1 MDIEKLRF
9 GYENRLFEIL
19 EAQLGQS
26 LCRGSAQAHN
36 LLETRKRDLLGNAVC
51 VTAELLPEVHQQYQL
66 CLEMLG
72 ANLKGDLFV
81 QQGMEY
87 NASVFAYQNKFD
99 VLINSS
105 MLNHF
110 TPDEW
115 RFVFGHELGHVI
127 FGHSRFSVREILAKM
142 PDLSADTADMLFRW
156 SRAAEVSADRIGL
169 LCCGKLTDAVM
180 ALFRTA
186 SGLSGIDA
194 DRVLSSFRR
203 QYESLETQLR
213 QAGTD
218 GFAWIRTHP
227 MMPIRF
233 KALELAA
240 LDIVALR
247 QKYQG
252 FSWKGFYAID
262 NQIASIL
269 ESLDVMSF
277 LKTG

>member
-1 MDIEKLRF
+1 MDTEKLRF
-9 GYENRLFEIL
+9 GYESRLFDIL

-26 LCRGSAQAHN
+26 LYQGSAQAQN

-51 VTAELLPEVHQQYQL
+51 VTAELLPEVHRQYQL
-66 CLEMLG
+66 CLDMLG

-105 MLNHF
+105 LLKDF

-127 FGHSRFSVREILAKM
+127 FGHSRFSVREILANM
-142 PDLSADTADMLFRW
+142 PDVSADTADMLFRW

-169 LCCGKLTDAVM
+169 LCCGRLTDAVM

-194 DRVLSSFRR
+194 DRVLASFRG

-213 QAGTD
+213 EAGTD

-247 QKYQG
+247 QNYRG
-252 FSWKGFYAID
+252 FSWKGFRAID
-262 NQIASIL
+262 DQIARIL
-269 ESLDVMSF
+269 ESLDLMSF
-277 LKTG
+277 LKVS

>member
-1 MDIEKLRF
+1 METEQLRF
-9 GYENRLFEIL
+9 GYESRLFDIL
-19 EAQLGQS
+19 ETQLGSSLYKSNGQS
-26 LCRGSAQAHN
+26 QN

-51 VTAELLPEVHQQYQL
+51 VTADLLPEVHRQYQT
-66 CLEMLG
+66 CLDMLG
-72 ANLKGDLFV
+72 ASLKGDLFV

-87 NASVFAYQNKFD
+87 NASVFAYQNRFD

-105 MLNHF
+105 LLTHF
-110 TPDEW
+110 TPNEW

-127 FGHSRFSVREILAKM
+127 FGHSRFSVREILANM
-142 PDLSADTADMLFRW
+142 PDVSADTADMLFRW

-169 LCCGKLTDAVM
+169 LCCGSLTDAVM

-194 DRVLSSFRR
+194 DRVLTSFRR
-203 QYESLETQLR
+203 QYESLEIQIR
-213 QAGTD
+213 EAGAD
-218 GFAWIRTHP
+218 GFAWVRTHP

-233 KALELAA
+233 KAIELAA

-247 QKYQG
+247 QKCQG
-252 FSWKGFYAID
+252 FSWKGFRAVD
-262 NQIASIL
+262 NQIARIL